1 MPGFAASCSAGLF
14 ALSLDFSGLFLGLRL
29 GLRDGRGMMFE
40 IVDVLFIDL
49 RFVKLIDV
57 RDT

>member
-1 MPGFAASCSAGLF
+1 VFAGLCTLGLF
-14 ALSLDFSGLFLGLRL
+14 TVSLDFSGLFLALRL

-40 IVDVLFIDL
+40 VVDVLFYAL
-49 RFVKLIDV
+49 ELIDV

>member
-1 MPGFAASCSAGLF
+1 MFAGLCTSGLF
-14 ALSLDFSGLFLGLRL
+14 AVSLDFSGLLLGLRL
-29 GLRDGRGMMFE
+29 GLRDGRGMMFKV
-40 IVDVLFIDL
+40 VDVLFIVL